1 MRYGMDW
8 APYIPVAERRR
19 KAEKLTAKLR
29 KQGQALAPVVIEGR
43 AIATTFW
50 GKAWCSNL
58 EAYRDY
64 ESRLPRGRSYARNGA
79 VIDLQIAP
87 GEVRALISGS
97 EHLSDQRADPAA
109 TTAGL
114 AAALRRLRRAHR

>member
-1 MRYGMDW
+1 MSRYGMDW

-64 ESRLPRGRSYARNGA
+64 ESRLPRGRSYVRNGA
-79 VIDLQIAP
+79 AQQLRARSPHACGSTIDRRQSTH
-87 GEVRALISGS
+87 R
-97 EHLSDQRADPAA
+97 QRS
-109 TTAGL
+109 
-114 AAALRRLRRAHR
+114 

>member
-1 MRYGMDW
+1 MSRYGMDW

-58 EAYRDY
+58 EAT
-64 ESRLPRGRSYARNGA
+64 
-79 VIDLQIAP
+79 
-87 GEVRALISGS
+87 
-97 EHLSDQRADPAA
+97 A
-109 TTAGL
+109 TTKAACH
-114 AAALRRLRRAHR
+114 AAAAMRATVR